1 MFDIQSR
8 RAGRKGTTTSL
19 DSGIR
24 KRAQK
29 AQPASVSKQMERERQ
44 NGSSEKI
51 ANGRTYTVSRN
62 VEFRDGQWG
71 ARDVMETAIIVTEPR
86 ARDVREAEGDEG
98 DSGISET
105 PVEEH
110 LLPQEG
116 GGGGGG
122 DDRTVYSN
130 GKRETI
136 LETLI
141 QIFIPFM
148 IAGFG
153 MMAAGLLL
161 DEVQVL
167 TFIPSVP
174 PLSFS
179 CSATPN

>member
-1 MFDIQSR
+1 MLDIKT
-8 RAGRKGTTTSL
+8 GREGTTSSL

-24 KRAQK
+24 KRTQK
-29 AQPASVSKQMERERQ
+29 LTQPASVSSKRMEREHRSR
-44 NGSSEKI
+44 SSEKI
-51 ANGRTYTVSRN
+51 EDGRMYTISRN
-62 VEFRDGQWG
+62 VTFRDGHWEG
-71 ARDVMETAIIVTEPR
+71 RDVMETAVIMTEPR
-86 ARDVREAEGDEG
+86 ARDLREAEGDEG

-116 GGGGGG
+116 GGGGEGRGG

-167 TFIPSVP
+167 TYTLCLFP
-174 PLSFS
+174 
-179 CSATPN
+179 T